1 MVTGTL
7 IAGVGS
13 YVYQLIGGR
22 VLGPEQFAPIG
33 SLLTIHFLTFIIVL
47 LPVEQLV
54 IRAITIR
61 GGLTRATARTG
72 RITVVLTAAL
82 AFAVGIWGKD
92 RLFAGDVRFA
102 YLAAVTVMTHALFVH
117 GRGTLAGS
125 RRFRS
130 YGEASGGAAIL
141 RVSVAVIVAIVTDSA
156 LGFAAA
162 LAVGPLVILMWP
174 TSLRITSIP
183 DQRTE
188 PARFLVT
195 FILAAA
201 TSQVLLL
208 AGPLVAGFLGAT
220 AALISTVFVTM
231 TLARAPLTFGYN
243 LIARVLPP
251 FTVMAQRGEDA
262 QLTRWVGLLL
272 ASGVITAVPAG
283 FLGFWLG
290 PPIVEALF
298 GIGFRPEPA
307 FAMLAAAWVT
317 RAGASL
323 FLGQVLVAR
332 GETGKLTLAW
342 VIGLVAAAAGLL
354 LASGEPDFRIG
365 VAFLAGEGAAVFTLA
380 AMAARFSSPI
390 VYTTLKRTLDIV
402 IGTALLLVLLPA
414 MGAVVIAVKLN
425 SRGPV
430 FFHQT
435 RVGLNGKQF
444 AMLKF
449 RTMQHNADETVH
461 LEHLEQLRDQP
472 QRNRLKMDN
481 DPRVTPI
488 GRLLRKGSLDELPNL
503 WNVIRG
509 EMSLVGPRPLV
520 PAESELLGDPTRR
533 IVKPGITGLA
543 QVHGRDAISPEQ
555 RNRYDTEYVR
565 SRTLLL
571 DLKILA
577 ATIPAIIRD
586 PGE

>member
-1 MVTGTL
+1 
-7 IAGVGS
+7 
-13 YVYQLIGGR
+13 
-22 VLGPEQFAPIG
+22 
-33 SLLTIHFLTFIIVL
+33 
-47 LPVEQLV
+47 
-54 IRAITIR
+54 
-61 GGLTRATARTG
+61 
-72 RITVVLTAAL
+72 
-82 AFAVGIWGKD
+82 
-92 RLFAGDVRFA
+92 
-102 YLAAVTVMTHALFVH
+102 
-117 GRGTLAGS
+117 
-125 RRFRS
+125 
-130 YGEASGGAAIL
+130 
-141 RVSVAVIVAIVTDSA
+141 
-156 LGFAAA
+156 
-162 LAVGPLVILMWP
+162 
-174 TSLRITSIP
+174 
-183 DQRTE
+183 
-188 PARFLVT
+188 
-195 FILAAA
+195 
-201 TSQVLLL
+201 
-208 AGPLVAGFLGAT
+208 
-220 AALISTVFVTM
+220 
-231 TLARAPLTFGYN
+231 
-243 LIARVLPP
+243 
-251 FTVMAQRGEDA
+251 
-262 QLTRWVGLLL
+262 
-272 ASGVITAVPAG
+272 
-283 FLGFWLG
+283 
-290 PPIVEALF
+290 
-298 GIGFRPEPA
+298 
-307 FAMLAAAWVT
+307 LAAAWVT